1 MIKKRLFETQRQ
13 EGPMSHLLTTKEVAQ
28 FLNINEKMVYSL
40 VSEKGLP
47 ATKVTGKWL
56 FPKKLVEQWIEV
68 NTINYPTTAD
78 SPLVSQAVLIITG
91 SNDILLERTISH
103 YNMHFPGNIAV
114 FGNLGSMGG
123 LQALRRNFCHIAS
136 SHLLQEDEEEYNFE
150 FAGRELEHMP
160 AVVNFC
166 KREQGIL
173 VKKGNPKN
181 ISTVSD
187 LGQSG
192 IRIVNRPLGTGTRLL
207 LDQELK
213 KAALRSDRID
223 GYENEVHRHLDVGLE
238 ILAGRADA
246 GLGIHAVAGLLDLDF
261 APLRWERY
269 DLMIFKERFFD
280 ASVQGFLG
288 LLREDP
294 FFKIAE
300 SLQGY
305 DVGLSGRM
313 LFPKNNLKEESK
325 PVTQKERREK

>member
-1 MIKKRLFETQRQ
+1 
-13 EGPMSHLLTTKEVAQ
+13 MSQLLTTKEVAH

-56 FPKKLVEQWIEV
+56 FPKNLVEQWIEV
-68 NTINYPTTAD
+68 NTINSPSTAD
-78 SPLVSQAVLIITG
+78 SPSVSHEVLIITG
-91 SNDILLERTISH
+91 SNDLLLDKLISL
-103 YNMHFPGNIAV
+103 YNTQFTGNIAV

-136 SHLLQEDEEEYNFE
+136 SHLLQEDGGDYNFE
-150 FAGRELEHMP
+150 FADRELERMP

-173 VKKGNPKN
+173 VKKGNPKK
-181 ISTVSD
+181 ITMVSD
-187 LGQSG
+187 FTQPG

-213 KAALRSDRID
+213 KASGRGDKID
-223 GYENEVHRHLDVGLE
+223 GYNTEVHRHLDVGLE

-246 GLGIHAVAGLLDLDF
+246 GLGIHAVAGLLDLGF
-261 APLRWERY
+261 LPLRWERY

-280 ASVQGFLG
+280 ANVQQFLG
-288 LLREDP
+288 LLHEDQ
-294 FFKIAE
+294 FFRIAE

-305 DVGLSGRM
+305 DIGLCGRM
-313 LFPKNNLKEESK
+313 LFPKNDIKKEA
-325 PVTQKERREK
+325 